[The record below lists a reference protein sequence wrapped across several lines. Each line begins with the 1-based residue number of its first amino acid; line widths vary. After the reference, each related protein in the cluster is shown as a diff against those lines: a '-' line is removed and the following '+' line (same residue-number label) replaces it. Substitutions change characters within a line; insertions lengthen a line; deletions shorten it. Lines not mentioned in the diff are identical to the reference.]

1 VRFPGDR
8 LKQIRAGKLSVAL
21 RPFEKRPTQY
31 KVDHYFS
38 IERVDDVAKPFESL
52 APELQVKYPGA
63 AAGDVVYV
71 REVETLEEWIRI
83 AARERMWLT
92 EPPRGAQGEFAI
104 VGDDVARAAGYESAD
119 ELVDVFRTDFGG
131 GTDQLVWVFDF
142 VYAEGVH
149 LLRGLRNEPE
159 AVDPETIERFVVE
172 NRQGDVVRHEKR
184 RARHERRGL
193 RERVADLEALQDGGA
208 NLGRH
213 IARIRDAVEAAE
225 REARRRAA

>member
-131 GTDQLVWVFDF
+131 RPTSWSGSSTSSTPRACTCCAGCATSPRPSTPRRSSASSSRTVKATSCGTRSVAIVTS
-142 VYAEGVH
+142 A
-149 LLRGLRNEPE
+149 
-159 AVDPETIERFVVE
+159 A
-172 NRQGDVVRHEKR
+172 
-184 RARHERRGL
+184 L

-213 IARIRDAVEAAE
+213 IARGSATRS
-225 REARRRAA
+225 RRPSARRSAA